1 MAESGS
7 KSQPESEVG
16 NDELHR
22 SSLPTSVAT
31 RTVSHCNKAVQ
42 LTPQSL
48 RVAKARAVAS
58 LIGKRALVQ
67 SYLNGLAVTS
77 LLDSGSQVSIV
88 SRAWKEEY
96 LPDLRINSV
105 SEILGEEELKV
116 IAANGSIIPYD
127 GWVAITVNLP
137 GNLDP
142 NLSISVPFLIS
153 SYPMDKPLIGFN
165 VLEVLICG
173 KPERLVPIL
182 ANLLSNAISVPKE
195 TAEALV
201 NFIQTAKPVTRQGRI
216 RTGAKDI
223 VLPAG
228 QVLWV
233 RCRVPP
239 NMDTSTRLMLFET
252 DEDSLSPGQW
262 DTGPGLFEIQN
273 STKPYVTIPIGNNTN
288 HDIMIPRKTALGIL
302 QRVENVV
309 EADILTRSQPA
320 ATISQVTTTQD
331 SNSDSPLWDPPISLD
346 HLEGEQQDAARK
358 MLHEESNAFARD
370 GNDSAVSQTYR
381 W

>member
-7 KSQPESEVG
+7 KSQPETEVG
-16 NDELHR
+16 NDELHH

-42 LTPQSL
+42 LTPQSP

-105 SEILGEEELKV
+105 SEILEEEELKV

-201 NFIQTAKPVTRQGRI
+201 NFIQTAG
-216 RTGAKDI
+216 
-223 VLPAG
+223 
-228 QVLWV
+228 
-233 RCRVPP
+233 
-239 NMDTSTRLMLFET
+239 
-252 DEDSLSPGQW
+252 PGQ
-262 DTGPGLFEIQN
+262 
-273 STKPYVTIPIGNNTN
+273 
-288 HDIMIPRKTALGIL
+288 
-302 QRVENVV
+302 
-309 EADILTRSQPA
+309 EADRLAKLT
-320 ATISQVTTTQD
+320 VC
-331 SNSDSPLWDPPISLD
+331 
-346 HLEGEQQDAARK
+346 
-358 MLHEESNAFARD
+358 
-370 GNDSAVSQTYR
+370 
-381 W
+381 